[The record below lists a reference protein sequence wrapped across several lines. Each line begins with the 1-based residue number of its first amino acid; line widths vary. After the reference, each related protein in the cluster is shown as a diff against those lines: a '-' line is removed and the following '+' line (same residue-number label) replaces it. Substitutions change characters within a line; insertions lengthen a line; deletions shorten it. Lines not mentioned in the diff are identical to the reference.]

1 MTAGEDRFSA
11 GGLTI
16 DGAQA
21 GPGAALT
28 LTWRG
33 KSTDRAASKV
43 ISPFLARAV
52 DSAGAQGVPLEMHFE
67 RLDYLNSSTVTA
79 IIQIIQLAHD
89 RSVRLAIVFDPR
101 LRWQRLT
108 FDALKVFARGD
119 GWFEMRAAAA
129 E

>member
-1 MTAGEDRFSA
+1 MTAGEERFSA

-16 DGAQA
+16 DSVQA
-21 GPGAALT
+21 AGSALT

-33 KSTDRAASKV
+33 KSTDRAASRL
-43 ISPFLARAV
+43 ICPFLASAV
-52 DSAGAQGVPLEMHFE
+52 DRAGADGVPLEMHFE
-67 RLDYLNSSTVTA
+67 QLDYLNSSTVTA
-79 IIQIIQLAHD
+79 IIQIIQIAHVK
-89 RSVRLAIVFDPR
+89 SVRLAIVFDPR

-119 GWFEMRAAAA
+119 GWFAMRAA